1 MEIPKSFK
9 RAIADIFYD
18 KKIYVLSKKESM
30 DCEGDYIVEKNE
42 NVYNFMGNVSFS
54 NFKAIKEEYGLEYDI
69 DIVITTSLDH
79 KEKINL
85 STLILYD
92 GKSSDI
98 IDKFLKDS
106 HVMFVVAVLK
116 WK

>member
-1 MEIPKSFK
+1 MEIPESFK
-9 RAIADIFYD
+9 RAIADTFYD
-18 KKIYVLSKKESM
+18 KKIHALSKKESM

-92 GKSSDI
+92 DKTYEI
-98 IDKFLKDS
+98 TDKFLKDS
-106 HVMFVVAVLK
+106 HMMLVGAL
-116 WK
+116 WE

>member
-1 MEIPKSFK
+1 MEIPESFK
-9 RAIADIFYD
+9 RAIADTFYD

-92 GKSSDI
+92 GKTYEI
-98 IDKFLKDS
+98 TDKFLKDS
-106 HVMFVVAVLK
+106 HLMLVGAL